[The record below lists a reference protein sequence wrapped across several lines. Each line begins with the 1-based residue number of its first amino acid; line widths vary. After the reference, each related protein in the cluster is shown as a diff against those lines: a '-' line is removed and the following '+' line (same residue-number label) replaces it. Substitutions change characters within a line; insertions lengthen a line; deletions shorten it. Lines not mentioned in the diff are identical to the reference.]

1 MDTTPVSLLERL
13 RGPDDSEAWQHF
25 NALYRPLFLAWARRL
40 NVPPAEADDLVQEVM
55 VVLIGHLPQFE
66 RQSAGSFRSWL
77 RTITRNKW
85 LELQRRRSPLPVA
98 SGPTVSEPEVPDH
111 VEEFWESEFRE
122 RLLSRALELIKR
134 DFQEKTWQAAWEV
147 IVIARSPA
155 EVAAQLGITVGAVR
169 AARFR
174 VVTRLRRDLAGMLDE
189 N

>member
-85 LELQRRRSPLPVA
+85 LELQRRRSPL
-98 SGPTVSEPEVPDH
+98 
-111 VEEFWESEFRE
+111 R
-122 RLLSRALELIKR
+122 SRA
-134 DFQEKTWQAAWEV
+134 A
-147 IVIARSPA
+147 P
-155 EVAAQLGITVGAVR
+155 
-169 AARFR
+169 RFR
-174 VVTRLRRDLAGMLDE
+174 NRKYPIMSKSSGRANFVNGCCPGPLS
-189 N
+189 